1 MDKVLFVDDDENLL
15 IIHKRNYRNTFHVIT
30 ANSAEQGLSELK
42 YNDDIKVIV
51 SDYDMPVMNGIEFL
65 SKVKEIKPNIVRV
78 IITGRADL
86 NMAIDAVNEGSLFRF
101 ITKPC
106 EKEKLQMT
114 ISQCIEQYKLI
125 VSEKELLEQTL
136 RGSVKVLIDILTV
149 SNPNVFNRSV
159 QVREY
164 VKRILKRLSLPESW
178 EIDIA
183 CLLSKIGCIGVPNNI
198 LEKKYKGQPLSPE
211 EETIILSQ
219 AEIGKSLLKNIP
231 RLGLI
236 AEIISLQF
244 KSVEEINQL
253 KSSFS
258 NDTLFIIPKL
268 LKILNEYFLL
278 IDQGNDS
285 NKAIEILLKYNK
297 QYDNELVKVLETEL
311 GGKQLGYIL
320 DSFDIKDLKEGM
332 ILAEDLYDEHKFKI
346 FSKGIV
352 LSGIYI
358 SKLVNYSRVQDFNE
372 KIKVLVK
379 NQ

>member
-78 IITGRADL
+78 IITGRADF
-86 NMAIDAVNEGSLFRF
+86 NMAIDAVNEGSIFRF

-159 QVREY
+159 QIREY
-164 VKRILKRLSLPESW
+164 VKRILKRLSIPESW
-178 EIDIA
+178 ETDIA

-198 LEKKYKGQPLSPE
+198 LDKKYKGQPLSPE

-219 AEIGKSLLKNIP
+219 AEIGKS
-231 RLGLI
+231 
-236 AEIISLQF
+236 
-244 KSVEEINQL
+244 
-253 KSSFS
+253 
-258 NDTLFIIPKL
+258 
-268 LKILNEYFLL
+268 Y
-278 IDQGNDS
+278 
-285 NKAIEILLKYNK
+285 
-297 QYDNELVKVLETEL
+297 
-311 GGKQLGYIL
+311 
-320 DSFDIKDLKEGM
+320 
-332 ILAEDLYDEHKFKI
+332 
-346 FSKGIV
+346 
-352 LSGIYI
+352 
-358 SKLVNYSRVQDFNE
+358 
-372 KIKVLVK
+372 
-379 NQ
+379 

>member
-78 IITGRADL
+78 IITGRADF
-86 NMAIDAVNEGSLFRF
+86 NMAIDAVNEGSIFRF

-159 QVREY
+159 QIREY
-164 VKRILKRLSLPESW
+164 VKRILKRLSIPESW
-178 EIDIA
+178 ETDIA

-198 LEKKYKGQPLSPE
+198 LDKKYKGQPLSPE

-236 AEIISLQF
+236 AEIISLQY

-258 NDTLFIIPKL
+258 NDALFIIPKL
-268 LKILNEYFLL
+268 LKILNDYFLL

-285 NKAIEILLKYNK
+285 NKAIEILLKDNK
-297 QYDNELVKVLETEL
+297 QYDNDLVKVLETEL

-320 DSFDIKDLKEGM
+320 DSISIKDLKEGM
-332 ILAEDLYDEHKFKI
+332 ILAEDLYDENKFKI

-358 SKLVNYSRVQDFNE
+358 SKLMNYSRVQGFNE

>member
-65 SKVKEIKPNIVRV
+65 SKVKEIRPNIIRV

-114 ISQCIEQYKLI
+114 ISQCIEQYRLI

-159 QVREY
+159 QIREY
-164 VKRILKRLSLPESW
+164 VKRILKRLSMPESW

-236 AEIISLQF
+236 AEIISLQY

-285 NKAIEILLKYNK
+285 NKAIEILFKDNK
-297 QYDNELVKVLETEL
+297 QYDNELIKVLETEL

-320 DSFDIKDLKEGM
+320 DSINIKDLKEGM

-346 FSKGIV
+346 FSKGII

-358 SKLVNYSRVQDFNE
+358 SKLLNYSRVQDFNE

>member
-15 IIHKRNYRNTFHVIT
+15 IIHKRNYRNVFHILT

-42 YNDDIKVIV
+42 YNEDITVIV
-51 SDYDMPVMNGIEFL
+51 SDYDMPGMNGIEFL
-65 SKVKEIKPNIVRV
+65 SKVKEIRPNIVRV

-106 EKEKLQMT
+106 EREKLQTT

-125 VSEKELLEQTL
+125 ASEKELLEQTL

-149 SNPNVFNRSV
+149 SNPTVFNRSI

-164 VKRILKRLSLPESW
+164 VKRILKRMNMPESW

-183 CLLSKIGCIGVPNNI
+183 CLLSKIGCIGIPNNI
-198 LEKKYKGQPLSPE
+198 LEKKYKGIELNPE
-211 EETIILSQ
+211 EELIILSQ

-236 AEIISLQF
+236 SEIISLQY
-244 KSVEEINQL
+244 KPVEEINKF
-253 KSSFS
+253 KSSFT
-258 NDTLFIIPKL
+258 NETLFLIPKL
-268 LKILNEYFLL
+268 LKILNDYFLF
-278 IDQGNDS
+278 IDQGKDS
-285 NKAIEILLKYNK
+285 TNAIEILLKNK
-297 QYDNELVKVLETEL
+297 IEYDNELVKILDTEL
-311 GGKQLGYIL
+311 GGKQLGYVL
-320 DSFDIKDLKEGM
+320 DSIAINELKEGM
-332 ILAEDLYDEHKFKI
+332 ILAEDIFDEHKFKI

-358 SKLVNYSRVQDFNE
+358 SKLRNYSRVQDFTE
-372 KIKVLVK
+372 KIKVLIRK
-379 NQ
+379 Q

>member
-198 LEKKYKGQPLSPE
+198 LEKKYKNDTLTPE
-211 EETIILSQ
+211 EETIFQSQ
-219 AEIGKSLLKNIP
+219 AEIGKTLLKNIP

-236 AEIISLQF
+236 AEIISLQY
-244 KSVEEINQL
+244 KTVDEINQF
-253 KSSFS
+253 KSSFI
-258 NDTLFIIPKL
+258 NENMFIIPKL

-278 IDQGNDS
+278 IDKGNDS
-285 NKAIEILLKYNK
+285 NKAIEILLNDNK
-297 QYDNELVKVLETEL
+297 QYDNVLVKVLETEL

-320 DSFDIKDLKEGM
+320 DSVDIKDLKEGM

-358 SKLVNYSRVQDFNE
+358 SKLMNYAKVQDFNE